1 MATTPIH
8 VARPH
13 EFLKRLPTALV
24 VSVGLLAVAAVPS
37 TAGASLSP
45 KKHSQPATPIA
56 SITPPLRQYS
66 DTLIIVSFKGGVPRE
81 AMQNAERGIGARE
94 LSSLHVGSAY
104 VLTVQSGHV
113 LDSIRALKSH
123 PAVRYAEPDYLLQ
136 LAAVPNDPSFP
147 IQWAYRNTG
156 QFVNGT
162 SGTPNADE
170 KATPAWSLTP
180 KNAVVIAET
189 DTGMDYTHPDLAG
202 RAAWRPPRS
211 RPEAPSRGGTGRA
224 GRHRRP
230 RRSAAGAPAARRS
243 AGRPGCSRRRGS
255 APAPA
260 RPGRTGGRGCA
271 RGSSGRRAWRRLPI
285 TAVEVTVPHFVR
297 FRPMSTTAVPVL
309 AALIGRLAAAVP
321 GR

>member
-56 SITPPLRQYS
+56 SITPSLRQYS
-66 DTLIIVSFKGGVPRE
+66 DTQIIVSFKGGMPRE
-81 AMQNAERGIGARE
+81 AMQNAERGIGALE

-104 VLTVQSGHV
+104 LLAVQSGHV

-136 LAAVPNDPSFP
+136 LAATPNDPSFP

-156 QFVNGT
+156 QIVNGT
-162 SGTPNADE
+162 SGIPNADE

-189 DTGMDYTHPDLAG
+189 DTGVDYTHPDLAG
-202 RAAWRPPRS
+202 AIWTNP
-211 RPEAPSRGGTGRA
+211 GGISGC
-224 GRHRRP
+224 
-230 RRSAAGAPAARRS
+230 AAGTHGYNVRNSTCDPMDDDTAYGGHGTHVAGILGAVGNNGIGVPEYPSPTS
-243 AGRPGCSRRRGS
+243 A
-255 APAPA
+255 
-260 RPGRTGGRGCA
+260 
-271 RGSSGRRAWRRLPI
+271 
-285 TAVEVTVPHFVR
+285 
-297 FRPMSTTAVPVL
+297 TT
-309 AALIGRLAAAVP
+309 IR
-321 GR
+321 